1 MLGTGVPEAK
11 VVRDLFHLSIYS
23 LSDTTAAERHAGV
36 RKQDTGHNCKQ
47 QNYVAPWGWLVQ
59 YHGWGNHHHRCHR
72 CQQSC
77 LERRELHPASLRGIL
92 EKSTSTL
99 TILFVP

>member
-47 QNYVAPWGWLVQ
+47 QNYVAPWGWCNIMA
-59 YHGWGNHHHRCHR
+59 G
-72 CQQSC
+72 
-77 LERRELHPASLRGIL
+77 EII
-92 EKSTSTL
+92 
-99 TILFVP
+99 TIVAIAVSSRA